1 MSGFLPSLRP
11 QPRSRSARGARHLSR
26 RFEINPC
33 RKPEKGRGADP
44 MRARL
49 RRLSREAGW
58 KAVLLPA
65 RGQRGCDLPTHL
77 CVAICP
83 RKSVS
88 CPVMRRECAA
98 GADLGGGDLMEARD
112 DG

>member
-1 MSGFLPSLRP
+1 MSGFLSSLHQQRL
-11 QPRSRSARGARHLSR
+11 SRSARCARHLSR
-26 RFEINPC
+26 RSRINPW
-33 RKPEKGRGADP
+33 RKPETARSTNP

-58 KAVLLPA
+58 KAALSSA
-65 RGQRGCDLPTHL
+65 SGQRGCDLPTHL

-98 GADLGGGDLMEARD
+98 GADLGGTDLMEARD